1 MPSNKKFKILFVTPE
16 VTPFAKT
23 GGVADVSSALPKKLL
38 ELGHQV
44 RIVLPKYGS
53 IDERIFKIHEVVRLK
68 DLKTK
73 VAKTEVEF
81 SIRSSFLVGAKA
93 RVQIYFLDNKKY
105 FTGRRGIY
113 SSPKTGKIYED
124 NDERF
129 ILFARAIFPL
139 IEQLGWVPDIIH
151 CNDWQTGLLP
161 VYLKTLYKD
170 FSFFKNAK
178 TVFTIHNLGNQGIFP
193 KSSFDKTG
201 LPEEL
206 KSEKGIL
213 NKNKLNFLKAGIKY
227 ADVVTTVS
235 PTYAEEICTIDEMS
249 YGLKDVLCSRRKDI
263 YGILN
268 GIDPRVWN
276 PEKDKFIPK
285 KYSIKNLKAKAL
297 NKVELGKAFGFETKS
312 DVPVIG
318 LISHLTDQKGF
329 NLIKKAFTQ
338 LVKLPAQF
346 VLLGTGESKYET
358 FCKNA
363 AKKYKN
369 FFCKIGFDEKLAHLI
384 EAGADMF
391 LMPSQ
396 YEPCGLNQMYSQV
409 YGTVPIVRAT
419 GGLKDTVEPFDKTKG
434 NGTGFVFTNYAPE
447 DLIGAVKQAIEV
459 FVNDQKTWQKLQ
471 KKGMKADFS
480 WQKSTKKYIN
490 LYKKIYG

>member
-23 GGVADVSSALPKKLL
+23 GGVADVSASLPKKLL

-53 IDERIFKIHEVVRLK
+53 IDERIFKIHEVIRLK
-68 DLKTK
+68 DLKT
-73 VAKTEVEF
+73 VVNKTEVEF

-93 RVQIYFLDNKKY
+93 RVQIYFLDNKEY
-105 FTGRRGIY
+105 FSGRHGIY
-113 SSPKTGKIYED
+113 GNPKTGKTYPD

-129 ILFARAIFPL
+129 ILFARSIFPL

-161 VYLKTLYKD
+161 VYLKTLYSD
-170 FSFFKNAK
+170 FPFFRNAR
-178 TVFTIHNLGNQGIFP
+178 TVFTIHNLGSQGIFP
-193 KSSFDKTG
+193 KSVFNKTG

-206 KSEKGIL
+206 KNENGIL
-213 NKNKLNFLKAGIKY
+213 HNNKINFMKAGIKY

-235 PTYAEEICTIDEMS
+235 PSYAEEICTLDERS
-249 YGLKDVLCSRRKDI
+249 EGLKDVLCSRRKDI

-268 GIDPRVWN
+268 GIDLRVWN
-276 PEKDKFIPK
+276 PEKDKFIAK
-285 KYSIKNLKAKAL
+285 KYSVKSLKNKAL
-297 NKVELGKAFGFETKS
+297 NKEALAKAFGFKVEEHL
-312 DVPVIG
+312 PVIG
-318 LISHLTDQKGF
+318 MISHLNDQKGF
-329 NLIKKAFTQ
+329 NLIKKSFTS
-338 LVKLPAQF
+338 LMKLPARF
-346 VLLGTGESKYET
+346 VLLGKGDARYET
-358 FCKNA
+358 FFKNA
-363 AKKYKN
+363 AKKHKN

-396 YEPCGLNQMYSQV
+396 YEPCGLNQMYSLT
-409 YGTVPIVRAT
+409 YGTVPIVRST
-419 GGLKDTVEPFDKTKG
+419 GGLKDTVEPFNKKKG
-434 NGTGFVFTNYAPE
+434 TGTGFVFSDFETE
-447 DLIGAVKQAIEV
+447 DLLKAVKDAIKIFTE
-459 FVNDQKTWQKLQ
+459 DPKTWQKIM

-480 WQKSTKKYIN
+480 WQKSTKKYIS

>member
-23 GGVADVSSALPKKLL
+23 GGVADVSASLPKKLM

-68 DLKTK
+68 DLKT
-73 VAKTEVEF
+73 VVNKTEVEF

-93 RVQIYFLDNKKY
+93 RVQIYFLDNKDY
-105 FTGRRGIY
+105 FTGRHGIY
-113 SSPKTGKIYED
+113 RNPKTGKVYDD

-129 ILFARAIFPL
+129 ILFAKSVFPL

-161 VYLKTLYKD
+161 VYLKTVYKD
-170 FSFFKNAK
+170 FPFFKNAK
-178 TVFTIHNLGNQGIFP
+178 TVFTIHNFGVQGIFP
-193 KSSFDKTG
+193 KSTFDKTD
-201 LPEEL
+201 LPAEL
-206 KSEKGIL
+206 KSEDGL
-213 NKNKLNFLKAGIKY
+213 LHKNKINFLKAGIKF
-227 ADVVTTVS
+227 ADVITTVS
-235 PTYAEEICTIDEMS
+235 PTYAEEVCAIDERS
-249 YGLKDVLCSRRKDI
+249 NGLKEVLCSRRKDI
-263 YGILN
+263 HGILN
-268 GIDPRVWN
+268 GIDTRVWN

-285 KYSIKNLKAKAL
+285 KYSVKSLKNKAA
-297 NKVELGKAFGFETKS
+297 NKQALGKAFGFEAEA

-318 LISHLTDQKGF
+318 MISHLTDQKGF
-329 NLIKKAFTQ
+329 NLVKKSLTK
-338 LVKLPAQF
+338 LVKLPAKF
-346 VLLGTGESKYET
+346 VVLGTGEEKYET
-358 FCKNA
+358 FFKNA

-384 EAGADMF
+384 EAGSDMF
-391 LMPSQ
+391 LMPSK
-396 YEPCGLNQMYSQV
+396 YEPCGLNQMYSLA

-419 GGLKDTVEPFDKTKG
+419 GGLKDTVEPFDKKKG
-434 NGTGFVFTNYAPE
+434 SGTGFVFENFETQ
-447 DLIGAVKQAIEV
+447 DLIDAVKQAIDV
-459 FVNDQKTWQKLQ
+459 YANDPKVWLKLV

-480 WQKSTKKYIN
+480 WQKSTKKYIT